1 MDPVSLWSRFRR
13 WQKTRLLQR
22 IDREEQRLMAEAL
35 NQRELYES
43 IVNDEC
49 RDLLAQMTPE
59 DVEAFQQTKA
69 LYCSMF
75 ERNIRTAAR
84 IARARVKAQYA
95 D

>member
-1 MDPVSLWSRFRR
+1 MSLWSRFRR
-13 WQKTRLLQR
+13 WQKTRLLKR
-22 IDREEQRLMAEAL
+22 IDREEQRLMAEAF

-43 IVNDEC
+43 IVSDEC
-49 RDLLAQMTPE
+49 RDLLAQMSPE
-59 DVEAFQQTKA
+59 DVQAFEAQKA
-69 LYCSMF
+69 MFASMF